1 MIGIV
6 DYGLGNLANVKN
18 ACETLG
24 YAAMIAGNAKQL
36 QCADALILPGVGAFA
51 AGMEGLIK
59 NGLDGFLKEWV
70 REGKGLLGI
79 CLGMQLLFEKS
90 YENGCF
96 AGLGLIEGDVVAI
109 EGNVK
114 VPHMGYNQ
122 LHILQPEDALM
133 QGVEEG
139 AYVYFVHSY
148 HAKTPRRN
156 IVATADY
163 GDAGDLCSIVRCGS
177 VCATQFHPE
186 KSADTGLLILKN
198 YLESQR

>member
-24 YAAMIAGNAKQL
+24 YAAFIASDAAQL
-36 QCADALILPGVGAFA
+36 QQAHALILPGVGAFE
-51 AGMEGLIK
+51 AGMKGLAAHK
-59 NGLDGFLKEWV
+59 LDGFLKEWA
-70 REGKGLLGI
+70 RDNKGLLGI

-96 AGLGLIEGDVVAI
+96 TGLGLIGGEVVAI
-109 EGNVK
+109 EGDVK

-122 LHILQPEDALM
+122 LHILQPKDPLM
-133 QGVEEG
+133 HSIQEG

-148 HAKTPRRN
+148 HAKTEQKY
-156 IVATADY
+156 IVATTDY
-163 GDAGDLCSIVRCGS
+163 ADAGDLCSIVRCNS

-186 KSADTGLLILKN
+186 KSAATGLQILKN
-198 YLESQR
+198 YLESQE